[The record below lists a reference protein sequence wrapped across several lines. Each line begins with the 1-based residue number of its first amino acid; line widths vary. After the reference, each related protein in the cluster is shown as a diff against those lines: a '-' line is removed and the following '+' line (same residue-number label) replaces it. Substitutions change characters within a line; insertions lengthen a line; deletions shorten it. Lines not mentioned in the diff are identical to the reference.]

1 MLLHTNNNYRSKIFF
16 LGETNRDDKTKTTVT
31 IDIRGLEL
39 KSVYKLSKSEQH
51 LEILDHPVIA
61 SFLQQKWQA
70 ISLFYWTNLIFIL
83 SFASAMTSYF
93 CLRYYNGHTK
103 ENDNKLLRGLA
114 ILFVIV
120 RFLQKFLQ
128 VISDWKRYNTNKWS
142 ENVHEILVVIFSLQ
156 ILFQEDER
164 VSSFALIGYK
174 RYKMNF
180 RLNFA
185 QHVTVFYLEFKYKR

>member
-1 MLLHTNNNYRSKIFF
+1 M
-16 LGETNRDDKTKTTVT
+16 T

-61 SFLQQKWQA
+61 SFLQQKWQS
-70 ISLFYWTNLIFIL
+70 ISFFYWTNLIFIL
-83 SFASAMTSYF
+83 FFAMAMTSYF

-103 ENDNKLLRGLA
+103 ENDNILCRGFA
-114 ILFVIV
+114 IFFVIV
-120 RFLQKFLQ
+120 RALQKLLQ
-128 VISDWKRYNTNKWS
+128 CISDWKRFNTTKWN
-142 ENVHEILVVIFSLQ
+142 ENVHEILVVLFSVL

-164 VSSFALIGYK
+164 VSYFALIAYK

-185 QHVTVFYLEFKYKR
+185 